1 MSKKNIKRKCI
12 KFNTKINQNK
22 MLNKNGNKY
31 PRVRFI
37 DTHTL
42 SVTYWLK
49 NLNIHRLSIEFRYL
63 YDYQII

>member
-1 MSKKNIKRKCI
+1 
-12 KFNTKINQNK
+12 